1 MATENTVDQRGNAIL
16 NALPPKAR
24 ERIMNHLSPVFLKIK
39 TILFQPDE
47 LITEVYFPLSGV
59 ISLVTPL
66 KNGTVVEVAT
76 VGNEGIVGVPLKAD
90 GSLTVRAISQVAG
103 TSLRMDAATFLAEF
117 GGENQS
123 RDLVQNYTRALF
135 GQISQSAACNRLHTN
150 EERLSRWLLMSG
162 DRVGSDEFR
171 ITQDFLAQML
181 GSQRSTVT
189 LSARLLQTAG
199 LIRYHRGRVTIVDRD
214 GLEEV
219 SCECYGVIRALF
231 DSRAPEQRRRSA
243 SRRRN
248 VRSGGL
254 TEVS

>member
-1 MATENTVDQRGNAIL
+1 
-16 NALPPKAR
+16 
-24 ERIMNHLSPVFLKIK
+24 
-39 TILFQPDE
+39 
-47 LITEVYFPLSGV
+47 
-59 ISLVTPL
+59 
-66 KNGTVVEVAT
+66 
-76 VGNEGIVGVPLKAD
+76 
-90 GSLTVRAISQVAG
+90 
-103 TSLRMDAATFLAEF
+103 
-117 GGENQS
+117 
-123 RDLVQNYTRALF
+123 
-135 GQISQSAACNRLHTN
+135 
-150 EERLSRWLLMSG
+150 MSG